1 MSAMLV
7 EEEEVDMEHHGM
19 CILFAP
25 FVFGGFSPRSHN

>member
-1 MSAMLV
+1 MLV

-25 FVFGGFSPRSHN
+25 FVFLGGGGFA